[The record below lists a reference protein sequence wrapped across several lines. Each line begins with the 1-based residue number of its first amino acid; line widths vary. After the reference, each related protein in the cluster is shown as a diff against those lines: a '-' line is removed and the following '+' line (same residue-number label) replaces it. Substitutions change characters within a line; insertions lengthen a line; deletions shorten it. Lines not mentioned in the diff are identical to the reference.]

1 MCTVFFFNVTVTFYD
16 DITTMSDI
24 CVMAVSRL
32 RGGGGHGQIVS
43 DVLWRN
49 SLCTERGW
57 GGIVMEQQS
66 MAESKGEDDII
77 PLYSVIGRNIAVFL
91 HAI

>member
-1 MCTVFFFNVTVTFYD
+1 MTVTFYD

-32 RGGGGHGQIVS
+32 QGGRGAWS
-43 DVLWRN
+43 N
-49 SLCTERGW
+49 SVRCFMEKFSLHRAGLGW
-57 GGIVMEQQS
+57 GGIVMEQES

-77 PLYSVIGRNIAVFL
+77 PLYGVIGRNIAVFL
-91 HAI
+91 PAI